1 VTQVIESHDQLRPLM
16 FAVAYRML
24 GSVAEAEDVIQE
36 AFLRMHQSP
45 AEVDS
50 PEAWATTI
58 TTRLAIDQLRSA
70 RVRRET
76 YTGSWLPEPLVS
88 TDDDPATAVERSDT
102 LSMAFLLVL
111 ERLSP
116 VERAVFLL
124 REVFEYDYDEIAR
137 IVDKTPANCRQI
149 LTRARD
155 RVRRSAPRFEPS
167 RERRQELAQRFF
179 AACRA
184 GDLAGLESVLAQD
197 VAFHGDGGGKVSA
210 IAKPVSGRLQV
221 TRFLLGLM
229 RQAEQQQVTLEPV
242 LVNGQP
248 GAKAVDADGQ
258 VIAVL
263 ALQIVDGVIESVYN
277 VLNPDKLRHLA
288 AR

>member
-1 VTQVIESHDQLRPLM
+1 MTQVIESHDQLRPLM
-16 FAVAYRML
+16 FAIAYRML

-167 RERRQELAQRFF
+167 CERRQELAQRFF

-210 IAKPVSGRLQV
+210 IAKPVNGRIQV

-277 VLNPDKLRHLA
+277 VLNPDKLRHLV